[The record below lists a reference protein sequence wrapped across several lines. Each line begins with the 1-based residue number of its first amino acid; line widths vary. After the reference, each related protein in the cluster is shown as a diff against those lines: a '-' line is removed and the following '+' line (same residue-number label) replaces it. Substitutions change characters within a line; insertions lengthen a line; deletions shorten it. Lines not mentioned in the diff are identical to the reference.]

1 MAESQRKILILDF
14 GSQYTQLIAR
24 RVREANVY
32 SEIVDT
38 MIPAAEIQAQDV
50 AGIILSGG
58 PASVHEDGA
67 PGCDPAIFDLG
78 LPVLGVCYG
87 LQWITQHFGGR
98 VQRSGS
104 REYGQ
109 ATLTIKDENPL
120 FAGVAPTS
128 KVWMSHADE
137 VVEAAPGYSVIASSQ
152 SVPFAA
158 VWNESKR
165 IWGVQFHP
173 EVVHTDYGKQIIHN
187 FARTICACSGDWTAA
202 HFVEV
207 ATREIREKVG
217 SDHVILGLSG
227 GVDSSVAAAL
237 IHRAIGD
244 QLHCVYVDNGVMRYN
259 ESKSLADIFGKHLQ
273 MNIQMVDASEG
284 FLSRLAGVT
293 EPEKKRK
300 IIGNYFVDVFR
311 EAAQSVPNAHFL
323 GQGTTYPDVIE
334 SSGIGKHA
342 DNIKSHHNVGG
353 LPAQLGFNHL
363 IEPLRM
369 LFKDEVRAI
378 GEELGLPKE
387 MVWRQPFP
395 GPGLAVRILGEVTR
409 ERVEILQKA
418 DHIVLE
424 EMKAA
429 DWYYKVWQSFAV
441 LLPVKTV
448 GVMGDCRTYENAVAL
463 RVVQSSDGMTADWV
477 DLPHELLARI
487 STRIINEVRGI
498 NRVVYDITSKPPG
511 TIEWE

>member
-1 MAESQRKILILDF
+1 MADPQRKILILDF

-38 MIPAAEIQAQDV
+38 MIPAAEIAAQDV

-78 LPVLGVCYG
+78 LPVLGICYG
-87 LQWITQHFGGR
+87 LQWVTNHFGGR

-109 ATLTIKDENPL
+109 ATLSIKDENPL

-137 VVEAAPGYSVIASSQ
+137 VVEAAPGFAVIASSQ

-158 VWNESKR
+158 VWNEPKR

-173 EVVHTDYGKQIIHN
+173 EVVHTDFGKQIIHN
-187 FARTICACSGDWTAA
+187 FARGICGCSGDWTAA

-207 ATREIREKVG
+207 ATREIRAQVG
-217 SDHVILGLSG
+217 TDHVILGLSG

-244 QLHCVYVDNGVMRYN
+244 QLHCVYVDNGVMRFN
-259 ESKSLADIFGKHLQ
+259 ESKDLAEIFGKHLR

-284 FLSRLAGVT
+284 FLSRLAGVA

-300 IIGNYFVDVFR
+300 VIGNYFVDVFR
-311 EAAQSVPNAHFL
+311 EAAKAIPNAHYL

-409 ERVEILQKA
+409 ERVEVLQKA
-418 DHIVLE
+418 DHIVLD

-429 DWYYKVWQSFAV
+429 GWYYKVWQSFAV